1 MSKLRTSLKAI
12 ALTGTF
18 LLGNLAYAANIDMN
32 ADTNDIAIKGYDTVA
47 YFNAGKAV
55 KGSAVYTATYKN
67 AIYQFSS
74 AQNRDTFR
82 ANPVK
87 YAPQFGGYCAY
98 GVTKEKK
105 FDTDPMAWRIVNGK
119 LYLNLDKKVQKVWA
133 KDVPG
138 NLASAYQ
145 IWPDIRNVASEEL

>member
-1 MSKLRTSLKAI
+1 MSKLGTSLKAI
-12 ALTGTF
+12 TLAGTF

-55 KGSAVYTATYKN
+55 KGSVVYTATYKN

-74 AQNRDTFR
+74 AKNRDTFR

-105 FDTDPMAWRIVNGK
+105 FDTDPMAWRIVDGK
-119 LYLNLDKKVQKVWA
+119 LYLNLDKKVQRVWA